1 MLDSREPGLQKM
13 LDSGISCEPGLTGPA
28 RPPAQLNMSGV
39 LPKMTLQVLIS
50 DFPVT
55 WLWLL
60 LMVVFFLQYALNF
73 IKSNE
78 IAANTFLDIQM
89 WRL

>member
-28 RPPAQLNMSGV
+28 ACPTEDEWCATEDDIAGSNQCFPCHL
-39 LPKMTLQVLIS
+39 TLTTVDGS
-50 DFPVT
+50 
-55 WLWLL
+55 
-60 LMVVFFLQYALNF
+60 FFIQYALNF

-78 IAANTFLDIQM
+78 IAANTFPDIQM
-89 WRL
+89 